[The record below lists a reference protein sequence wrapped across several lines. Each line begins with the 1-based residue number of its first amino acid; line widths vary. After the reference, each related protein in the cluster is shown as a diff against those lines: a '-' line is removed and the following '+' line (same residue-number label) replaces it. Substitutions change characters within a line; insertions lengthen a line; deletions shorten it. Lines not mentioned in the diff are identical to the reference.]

1 MEITKI
7 KRNTKETQIEAE
19 LNLYGSGLANIST
32 GIGFF
37 DHMLTLFAKHGG
49 FDIMLNCS
57 GDTNVDDHHTL
68 EDCGIV
74 LGSAFKKALGDFSG
88 ITRFGNACIPMDE
101 CLCRAVVDISNR
113 PFIVYDVP
121 TNKYSEYSEFF
132 RAFAFN
138 SGINMHI
145 TLLYGENAHHK
156 LEAAF
161 KALSRALRMAVTKDA
176 GISGIPSTKGVL

>member
-1 MEITKI
+1 MEIINI
-7 KRNTKETQIEAE
+7 KRNTKETQISAE
-19 LNLYGSGLANIST
+19 LNLYGTGLANINT

-37 DHMLTLFAKHGG
+37 DHMLTLFAKHGC
-49 FDIMLNCS
+49 FDITLNCS

-74 LGSAFKKALGDFSG
+74 LGAAFRKSFKDFSG

-101 CLCRAVVDISNR
+101 SLCRAVVDISNR
-113 PFIVYDVP
+113 PYIVYDVE

-138 SGINMHI
+138 AGINVHI

-161 KALSRALRMAVTKDA
+161 KAFARAMRTAVSKD
-176 GISGIPSTKGVL
+176 GRVSGIPSTKGIL